1 MGCHFL
7 LQRGVFPTQGSNPR
21 LLHWQVSS
29 LPLSTWQASAHYELL
44 PEHHRPATKKH
55 LSFSPW
61 RNGPFLLPGCVGL
74 GFPLLPPAPHVWLTS
89 TNPPGPHVHYGTNG
103 CLPASRIPCYITTR
117 GSKLSASP
125 PPPFLFIFG
134 HRRHPGHNSQ
144 TRLQTNASCSGS
156 SLPCTLPTALWL
168 SYQPQSKTL
177 VFWRPNSN
185 GYLCNFPSDTKVC
198 LATRQ
203 ATLLARGRGEET
215 TSAGDSR
222 VPRPKPAFILNH
234 GRNTARPGPLF
245 WVGFT
250 PYEVGANASRLPS
263 RLGTQ
268 FCPQFQP
275 CSQTAGAKEQWG
287 RSSTGTAGTT

>member
-134 HRRHPGHNSQ
+134 HRWHPGH
-144 TRLQTNASCSGS
+144 
-156 SLPCTLPTALWL
+156 
-168 SYQPQSKTL
+168 
-177 VFWRPNSN
+177 
-185 GYLCNFPSDTKVC
+185 
-198 LATRQ
+198 
-203 ATLLARGRGEET
+203 
-215 TSAGDSR
+215 
-222 VPRPKPAFILNH
+222 
-234 GRNTARPGPLF
+234 
-245 WVGFT
+245 
-250 PYEVGANASRLPS
+250 
-263 RLGTQ
+263 
-268 FCPQFQP
+268 
-275 CSQTAGAKEQWG
+275 
-287 RSSTGTAGTT
+287 